1 MGRVN
6 FRVSIVSMLAL
17 LVLSVSASLPVS
29 GQESAEQNKPTAHAL
44 RSKEKTY
51 DWTKVADGLWEAH
64 ISHFKKDAA
73 EKNKPEFAVL
83 RLSSEKY
90 EDFQKNRKEFLNKHQ
105 IFGAKVKKQELFTPP
120 PEQAVDPE
128 PGQYYVVVAHWP
140 GSTAAVTVY
149 AGGSEPK

>member
-1 MGRVN
+1 MGRVH
-6 FRVSIVSMLAL
+6 FRVSIVNMLAL
-17 LVLSVSASLPVS
+17 LALSMSASLPVS
-29 GQESAEQNKPTAHAL
+29 GQESAEQNKPPAHEV
-44 RSKEKTY
+44 RSSEKTY
-51 DWTKVADGLWEAH
+51 SWTKVADGLWEAH
-64 ISHFKKDAA
+64 ISRFRKDPD

-90 EDFQKNRKEFLNKHQ
+90 EDFQKDRKEFLNKHK
-105 IFGAKVKKQELFTPP
+105 IFGANVKKQALFTPP

-128 PGQYYVVVAHWP
+128 PEEYYVIVAHWP